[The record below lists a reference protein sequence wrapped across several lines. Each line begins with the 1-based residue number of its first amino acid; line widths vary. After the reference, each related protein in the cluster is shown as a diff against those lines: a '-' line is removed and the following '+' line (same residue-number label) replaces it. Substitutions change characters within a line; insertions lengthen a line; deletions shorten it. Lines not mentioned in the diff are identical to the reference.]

1 MEKRKIFIIL
11 YLMALILLICN
22 QKENQENNDAI
33 EISEK
38 DSAERMSELNYQI
51 KNSTADHAFY
61 YDDVIVYLDIN
72 EDDDYESVISK
83 LGTPYYDNSE
93 SSPPSVVYLRMHKT
107 YAEIFFNK
115 ETGKVSYISCFKE

>member
-1 MEKRKIFIIL
+1 MS
-11 YLMALILLICN
+11 LILLGCN

-38 DSAERMSELNYQI
+38 DSAERMSEQNYQF
-51 KNSTADHAFY
+51 KNSTADHVFY

-93 SSPPSVVYLRMHKT
+93 SSPPSVVYLRMYKT
-107 YAEIFFNK
+107 YAEIFFNE